1 MVITMSNFADSSKI
15 QTGDGENP
23 MFLVRWRG
31 RQEGPY
37 SAEVIEKKLSAN
49 EIGLLHEILHN
60 GRWIT
65 IRDYLAEQEATL
77 RVQLQAREEQERRE
91 RDEADRKAR
100 EIEAQQRSAAL
111 VEEKRKNDLL
121 EKSLYERQADE
132 RGRPTPT
139 LPIKSHRGGLIV
151 TCAVI
156 GLFVCAPVCIAAW
169 SMASNDLREMDAGL
183 MDPSGRSQT
192 SMGLSVARIGTLLWI
207 VGIAFFFF
215 AGGLSRF

>member
-1 MVITMSNFADSSKI
+1 MSH
-15 QTGDGENP
+15 TGDPSNIVFTGGEDAS
-23 MFLVRWRG
+23 FLVRWRG

-37 SAEVIEKKLSAN
+37 SAELIEKKLSAN

-65 IRDYLAEQEATL
+65 IRDYLAEQEATH
-77 RVQLQAREEQERRE
+77 RIQLQAREEQERRE
-91 RDEADRKAR
+91 RDEAERKAR
-100 EIEAQQRSAAL
+100 EIETQQRAAAL
-111 VEEKRKNDLL
+111 AEEKRRNDLL
-121 EKSLYERQADE
+121 EQSLHERQADD
-132 RGRPTPT
+132 RVRAIPT

-183 MDPSGRSQT
+183 MDASGRSQT
-192 SMGLSVARIGTLLWI
+192 SLGLSVARIGTLLWI

>member
-1 MVITMSNFADSSKI
+1 MSNFTELSQVNLAP
-15 QTGDGENP
+15 GENAT
-23 MFLVRWRG
+23 FLIRWRG

-37 SAEVIEKKLSAN
+37 SAELIEKKLSAN
-49 EIGLLHEILHN
+49 EIGLLHEILYN
-60 GRWIT
+60 GQWIT
-65 IRDYLAEQEATL
+65 IRAYLAEQEATL
-77 RVQLQAREEQERRE
+77 RVQRQAREDQERRD
-91 RDEADRKAR
+91 RDEANRNAR
-100 EIEAQQRSAAL
+100 EIETQQRTAAL
-111 VEEKRKNDLL
+111 AEEKRRNDLL

-132 RGRPTPT
+132 RARATPT

-156 GLFVCAPVCIAAW
+156 GLFVCVPVCIAAW

-215 AGGLSRF
+215 AGGLNRF